1 VFIGLAAQTPV
12 STVSFLSIPCNGSHE
27 IDDNRWPDIVFWDPY
42 VYISRE
48 DDAKVLSGIFCSKL
62 LSFQK

>member
-1 VFIGLAAQTPV
+1 VFIELGAQNLV
-12 STVSFLSIPCNGSHE
+12 SAVSFLPIPCNGSHE

-48 DDAKVLSGIFCSKL
+48 DDAEVLSGIFCSKL

>member
-1 VFIGLAAQTPV
+1 VFTGLGAQTLA
-12 STVSFLSIPCNGSHE
+12 SAVSFLPIPCNGSHE

-42 VYISRE
+42 VYISRQDGAE
-48 DDAKVLSGIFCSKL
+48 VLTGIFRSKL